1 MCVCMS
7 IVNTIQFISMD
18 SCYTAFSL
26 RERKKKKTTVGK
38 GVLGG
43 GEREKQ
49 KDKMYVQH
57 V

>member
-1 MCVCMS
+1 
-7 IVNTIQFISMD
+7 MD